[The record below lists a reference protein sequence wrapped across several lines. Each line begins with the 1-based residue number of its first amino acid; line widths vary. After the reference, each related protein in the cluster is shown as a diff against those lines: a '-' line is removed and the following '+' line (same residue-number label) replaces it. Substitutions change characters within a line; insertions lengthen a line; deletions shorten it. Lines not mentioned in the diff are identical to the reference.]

1 MAQSVSILEPE
12 GFRSISRPNLRPGT
26 ELETLDGS
34 DRRGA
39 VFSNSGLLETQFSS
53 EEG

>member
-12 GFRSISRPNLRPGT
+12 GFRSTYRPNLRPGDAVAM
-26 ELETLDGS
+26 LDAS

-39 VFSNSGLLETQFSS
+39 VSSNADLLETPFFS

>member
-12 GFRSISRPNLRPGT
+12 GFRSIYRPNLRPGT
-26 ELETLDGS
+26 ELEAPDAS

-39 VFSNSGLLETQFSS
+39 VLSNSGSLETPFSV